1 MAAPDSSEVLAAID
15 AFVAEQVVP
24 LEERHRDVLGNPR
37 RRYLESG
44 VLSPE
49 VLDLKRRV
57 RTASARAGL
66 YGLFIPAE
74 LGGAGKGPRMQYM
87 VWAHLFGTAGPD
99 RPLPLDVLSH
109 IGIPPNVSLTS
120 LSPDLHREVW
130 PGLLGGETVLSFA
143 LSEPD
148 ASGDVWSMRTTAR
161 RDGDEW
167 VVDGTKQWVS
177 RGPYADYAV
186 LFAVSDP
193 VAANCR
199 EGGITALVVPMSV
212 PGVRVES
219 VTGLLG
225 RVGGEEALLSLSGV
239 RVPTGYV
246 LGEPGQGAAVAA
258 SGTPTGAL
266 YTAGR
271 FIGLG
276 RWALERAIQY
286 AKSHAAFGRT
296 VSEIDAARL
305 ALADCAIE
313 LRAAETMA
321 LACADLLQEGSPARQ
336 ETAML
341 ASMPST

>member
-1 MAAPDSSEVLAAID
+1 
-15 AFVAEQVVP
+15 
-24 LEERHRDVLGNPR
+24 
-37 RRYLESG
+37 
-44 VLSPE
+44 
-49 VLDLKRRV
+49 
-57 RTASARAGL
+57 
-66 YGLFIPAE
+66 
-74 LGGAGKGPRMQYM
+74 
-87 VWAHLFGTAGPD
+87 
-99 RPLPLDVLSH
+99 
-109 IGIPPNVSLTS
+109 
-120 LSPDLHREVW
+120 
-130 PGLLGGETVLSFA
+130 
-143 LSEPD
+143 
-148 ASGDVWSMRTTAR
+148 VWSMRTTAR
-161 RDGDEW
+161 REKDEW

-193 VAANCR
+193 ASAGRR
-199 EGGITALVVPMSV
+199 EGGITALIVPMAV

-225 RVGGEEALLSLSGV
+225 RVGGDEALLSFSGA
-239 RVPTGYV
+239 RVPASYV
-246 LGEPGQGAAVAA
+246 LGEPDQGAAVAA

-276 RWALERAIQY
+276 RWALERAIGH
-286 AKSHAAFGRT
+286 AKSHTAFGRT

-321 LACADLLQEGSPARQ
+321 VACADLLEGGSPAPR

-341 ASMPST
+341 RVHAVDVCARVYERCLAIHGGAGLATDNRLYDGWHQAAIVRTAEGIAQPTRHSIAQRLLDGEPVL